1 MLILIFDSGSP
12 MSAET
17 KPFNEYYLLAYL
29 AMLHEKPGSTIASV
43 IFLKSVRQAFF
54 KDAFKFLARLFYHW
68 YGDHKNPSNSIFWF
82 RIDF

>member
-1 MLILIFDSGSP
+1 

-43 IFLKSVRQAFF
+43 IFLKSVRQAFI
-54 KDAFKFLARLFYHW
+54 KVAFKFLARLFYHW
-68 YGDHKNPSNSIFWF
+68 YGDHKKSLKF
-82 RIDF
+82 DFLVQN

>member
-1 MLILIFDSGSP
+1 MVILITNSGSP

-43 IFLKSVRQAFF
+43 FFLS
-54 KDAFKFLARLFYHW
+54 LADMHWFY
-68 YGDHKNPSNSIFWF
+68 IC
-82 RIDF
+82 IQI